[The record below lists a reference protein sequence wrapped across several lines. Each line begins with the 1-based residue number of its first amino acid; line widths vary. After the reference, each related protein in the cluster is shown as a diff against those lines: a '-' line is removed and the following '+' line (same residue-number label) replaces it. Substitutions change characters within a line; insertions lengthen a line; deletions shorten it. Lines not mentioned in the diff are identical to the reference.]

1 METSRKAGNLE
12 ALAVELPEDIARLK
26 AYGDFRR
33 AEQVIERR
41 LEKDIPQIMRER
53 LLFEKEIMAQ
63 LPAQYPYSETKA
75 LELLQQTFRDFTEE
89 EMEALLIDGAFEWI
103 YLDGVKHFKDNFI
116 ANLIKTRPNLAERV
130 LDESQIAG
138 KNDGVLLLNQVI
150 ARMKSQTSVHCRF
163 RIRSTVKLHPDMQRP
178 GKRIQVQLP
187 LPIEYSQV
195 KSFRLLS
202 HSPESAKV
210 APADSMQ
217 RTICFEGIYQAG
229 QEFSVEY
236 EFETEMRYWDWKKA
250 VEERAD
256 GGATTVKT
264 PAGATTGELAGMQEE
279 QLPHIRFTPYL
290 QSLTAEV
297 IGDETDPLLRAKK
310 IYDYITS
317 HVMYSFV
324 RSYFTIPQQVTFIG
338 TGLKGDCGLQALLFI
353 TMCRIAG
360 VPARWQSGLYT
371 TPLTIGNHDWAQ
383 FYIEPYGWL
392 YADCSFGGSA
402 YRAGAGERREFYFGN
417 LEPYRLPAAREY
429 QQDFCFPKQYLR
441 RDPFDNQRGEAEYED
456 MGLLCGVDFDTV
468 HEMVEIAE
476 W

>member
-1 METSRKAGNLE
+1 METSRKAMNLT

-26 AYGDFRR
+26 AFGDFKR
-33 AEQVIERR
+33 AVQVIDRR

-53 LLFEKEIMAQ
+53 LLLEKEILAQ

-75 LELLQQTFRDFTEE
+75 LEMLKETFRDFTDE
-89 EMEALLIDGAFEWI
+89 EMEELLVSGAFEWI

-116 ANLIKTRPNLAERV
+116 LNLIKTRDYLADRLV
-130 LDESQIAG
+130 DQSQLAG
-138 KNDGVLLLNQVI
+138 KNDNVNMLNKVI
-150 ARMKSQTSVHCRF
+150 EKMKTQESVHCRF
-163 RIRSTVKLHPDMQRP
+163 HIRSTAKIHPDKQRP

-195 KSFRLLS
+195 KSFRLIG
-202 HSPESAKV
+202 HSPETAKV
-210 APADSMQ
+210 APADSTQ
-217 RTICFEGIYQAG
+217 RTICFDTIYQAG

-250 VEERAD
+250 VEERA
-256 GGATTVKT
+256 K
-264 PAGATTGELAGMQEE
+264 AGLTGEANADNQQYLTE

-290 QSLTAEV
+290 QELTAEA
-297 IGDETDPLLRAKK
+297 IGDETDPLLKAKK

-338 TGLKGDCGLQALLFI
+338 TGLKGDCGLQALLFM

-371 TPLTIGNHDWAQ
+371 TPLSIGNHDWAQ

-402 YRAGAGERREFYFGN
+402 YRAGAEERREFYFGN

-429 QQDFCFPKQYLR
+429 QQNFCFPKQYLR

-456 MGLLCGVDFDTV
+456 MGLLHGVDFNTV
-468 HEMVEIAE
+468 HEMVEITE